1 MLAVWAEVFGFKG
14 SFRTIIGLK
23 KRQADLAEQLGS
35 FFAVVVIQV
44 LMRSGAKRALFGL
57 RDGFSVLN
65 FDGFKRMAM
74 FGLISFEQCSVI

>member
-23 KRQADLAEQLGS
+23 KRQADFAEQLGS

-44 LMRSGAKRALFGL
+44 LVRGFTRRTLLSL
-57 RDGFSVLN
+57 RDGFPVLD
-65 FDGFKRMAM
+65 FDGLKRMAV

>member
-1 MLAVWAEVFGFKG
+1 MLAVWAEVLGFKG

-23 KRQADLAEQLGS
+23 KRQADLTEQLRS

-44 LMRSGAKRALFGL
+44 LVWGFTRRTLLSL
-57 RDGFSVLN
+57 RNGFPVLD
-65 FDGFKRMAM
+65 FDGFKRMTV